1 MSMCVYRMRVCL
13 GSPYSLSATQEEKQE
28 KALEPLSLPF
38 SFCLLCGSFLNLF
51 PHKISM
57 LIANGLSCHGLCGPP
72 GPQKGSQ
79 NGPKTPNSLL
89 ITHPNFAI
97 YIKVYYTILYINIY
111 LVYYFHAVMLNTV
124 HNRKQWPSGS

>member
-1 MSMCVYRMRVCL
+1 MPKSNVKDLGSVCTCQCVCTYACVF

-38 SFCLLCGSFLNLF
+38 SFFLLCGSFLNLF

-72 GPQKGSQ
+72 GPQKRVSEWS
-79 NGPKTPNSLL
+79 NDPE
-89 ITHPNFAI
+89 
-97 YIKVYYTILYINIY
+97 
-111 LVYYFHAVMLNTV
+111 
-124 HNRKQWPSGS
+124 